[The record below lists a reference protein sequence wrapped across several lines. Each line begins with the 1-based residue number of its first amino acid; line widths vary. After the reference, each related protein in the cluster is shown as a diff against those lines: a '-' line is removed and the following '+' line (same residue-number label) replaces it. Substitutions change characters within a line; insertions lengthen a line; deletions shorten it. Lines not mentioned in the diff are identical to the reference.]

1 MLVDH
6 TRGLGGA
13 LVKEEMSAL
22 VEGTQHR
29 TGDLRGEDACVLERR
44 DDVGGAVQH
53 QRRHA
58 DAAQSL
64 ERVIRFVHRLQLR

>member
-1 MLVDH
+1 MLVDD

-29 TGDLRGEDACVLERR
+29 TGDLCGEDACVLERG

-53 QRRHA
+53 ERRHR
-58 DAAQSL
+58 DTAQSL
-64 ERVIRFVHRLQLR
+64 ERVVRLVHRLQLR